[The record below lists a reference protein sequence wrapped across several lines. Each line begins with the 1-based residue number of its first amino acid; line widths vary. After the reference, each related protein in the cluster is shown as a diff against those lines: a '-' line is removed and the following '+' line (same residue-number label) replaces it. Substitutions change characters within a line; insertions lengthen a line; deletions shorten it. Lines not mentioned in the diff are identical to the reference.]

1 MNNLRHFG
9 TRMQLRAKEIQIVRG
24 ICRQIDWYGRH
35 RFEEGR
41 KRRGTTANRAL
52 IRGAGRAA
60 RSPRMRLIRYGEPGR
75 EQPGLWRDGRTS
87 RCAGSSRTS
96 PTSARP
102 SSGTGGWSD
111 CERSTTRARPWTA
124 RLGPPVTR
132 PSKIVCLGIN
142 YAAHGSEGGFKRPE
156 RPILFAKTPNTLN
169 GPFDP
174 IRLPRCSG
182 KIDWEVEL
190 AVIVG
195 RKARASPATG
205 RSTTW
210 RATRS

>member
-1 MNNLRHFG
+1 M
-9 TRMQLRAKEIQIVRG
+9 
-24 ICRQIDWYGRH
+24 
-35 RFEEGR
+35 
-41 KRRGTTANRAL
+41 
-52 IRGAGRAA
+52 
-60 RSPRMRLIRYGEPGR
+60 
-75 EQPGLWRDGRTS
+75 
-87 RCAGSSRTS
+87 
-96 PTSARP
+96 
-102 SSGTGGWSD
+102 
-111 CERSTTRARPWTA
+111 
-124 RLGPPVTR
+124 TR

-195 RKARASPATG
+195 REGTHIPRDRALDHVAGYTVMNDVSGREAQFADPRCSGSAASPSTPSP
-205 RSTTW
+205 RSAPAW
-210 RATRS
+210 SPPTRSAIRGTSSWKRSWTGS